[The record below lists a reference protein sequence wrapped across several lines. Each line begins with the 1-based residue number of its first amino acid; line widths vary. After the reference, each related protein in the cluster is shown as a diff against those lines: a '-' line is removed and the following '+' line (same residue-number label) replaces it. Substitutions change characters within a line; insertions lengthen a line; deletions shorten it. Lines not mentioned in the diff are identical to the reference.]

1 MIEPK
6 KFTYTIKWTQSPGD
20 WNKVMFENTRL
31 QAHLLEEKYIEQEL
45 AKSDLS
51 EAKQVLESIFKK

>member
-1 MIEPK
+1 
-6 KFTYTIKWTQSPGD
+6 
-20 WNKVMFENTRL
+20 MFENTRL
-31 QAHLLEEKYIEQEL
+31 QAHMLEEKYIEQEL